1 MSSPSLGQSVES
13 LGSPRYNPTA
23 SQYPFPSYDPAQR
36 PSSSARHG
44 ARRDSTTAPI
54 TSIGG
59 VVDSSTQSRN
69 IPIAEAGNNAIST
82 LLQPPIVRTGLL
94 PHTGGPAAQKAPS
107 AKDIPPVTLTNITH
121 INSKAFQPYL
131 SQAGSLY
138 DAFQR
143 AKEGVNDGG
152 LHGPR
157 KPGASSKSEL
167 KGGLSI
173 QASQRRPMSTSGSAT
188 VSPLGSPL
196 EPPQPKRRVSGG
208 FPRRGALSITPI
220 STIPNVYFEQD
231 FHLENPRTFDIVSE
245 RSEIVRPSST
255 SSGGMMTPG
264 SSGRKVLATNAILQ
278 EKLSWYMDTV
288 EVHLISSISTAS
300 TSFFAALGSLR
311 ELHMEASNSV
321 AKIQTLRQDLAK
333 LDRDMA
339 VGGLKVVAMRRR
351 RENMRKLGDAVHQLN
366 RIVEAVT
373 RCEEQVDS
381 GDIEDALRGLTGVER
396 LIRGQ
401 KDDRPF
407 GEKGSYRYPD
417 ENLVDLSGVKALEG
431 AGNDISTLRRRIGKG
446 FESRFLEALLS
457 DLRKHVD
464 TVPSSITFQRWEK
477 ASQRFRTNHS
487 RTPSVFP
494 AYLHV
499 DDSLRSSLR
508 SVLGGLSESESV
520 MPATISYREAA
531 LREIKTLIKRHLPS
545 SSDDDSESVMSAS
558 TQGTRRMTSQ
568 DKSTIL
574 MRNLRALDA
583 EGSEDLLKKMYSN
596 VGEALRRLGTQVK
609 VVLDVTSS
617 FSNSLPPAGVKSPLS
632 PPIVNMDGYHNNLP
646 PRPSRSFPV
655 QQDEIQ
661 QALDMSHLLGQV
673 VDIAQAQ
680 ITKILKARAEQNTHL
695 SLHRFLRYF
704 HLNRLFADECEAVSG
719 RGGTA
724 LKNVVNAHIKEFV
737 AQFAET
743 EKQTLLDGMHA
754 DRWDAKDFKPSDSE
768 ILDRI
773 LEGSTRDVE
782 AWTKACVI
790 WENDD
795 GTVSGTR
802 EANGQVTNG
811 DGSLKGLVR
820 SAIIDEQK
828 YILPKSAIMVLHG
841 IERYETL
848 IAGIPGMTQEITTF
862 LLDYLGLFNSR
873 SQQLILGA
881 GATKI
886 AGLKSIIT
894 KHLALASQA
903 LSFVTA
909 LTPHV
914 REFVR
919 RHSAGSGGLMT
930 DFDKMKREYQEHQA
944 GIHDKFVDIMSGRA
958 TYNVKLMKNID
969 WDASPNGGASV
980 NGYMETTVKETTTLH
995 RVLSRHLP
1003 NMSVQ
1008 MIMDPVFESYKEQF
1022 GKAIQEVEV
1031 RTVSG
1036 KESIL
1041 RDTEYFNSG
1050 ISKLDGGADLGSYL
1064 VRMAREKPVAQ
1075 QGGSSSD
1082 VSESAV
1088 SLSVQTSPRAASPE
1102 KT

>member
-1 MSSPSLGQSVES
+1 MSSPSLGQPVES
-13 LGSPRYNPTA
+13 VGSPRYTPPAN
-23 SQYPFPSYDPAQR
+23 QFPFPSYDPTQR
-36 PSSSARHG
+36 PSSSARYG
-44 ARRDSTTAPI
+44 ARRDSATNSI

-59 VVDSSTQSRN
+59 VLDSSTQSRN
-69 IPIAEAGNNAIST
+69 IPIAEAGNNGKLAPFCLSEGSHSSYVERLAIST

-94 PHTGGPAAQKAPS
+94 PHTGGPSAQKAPS
-107 AKDIPPVTLTNITH
+107 AKDIPPVTLTNITRVD
-121 INSKAFQPYL
+121 SRAFHTYL
-131 SQAGSLY
+131 AQAGSLY

-143 AKEGVNDGG
+143 AKEGADDSGG

-157 KPGASSKSEL
+157 KPWPSSKSEQ
-167 KGGLSI
+167 KGGQPI
-173 QASQRRPMSTSGSAT
+173 QGSQRRPVSTSGSVT
-188 VSPLGSPL
+188 SSPVVSSPL
-196 EPPQPKRRVSGG
+196 ETPQPKRRVSGG
-208 FPRRGALSITPI
+208 LPRRGAASITPI
-220 STIPNVYFEQD
+220 STIPSVYFEQD

-245 RSEIVRPSST
+245 QSEIVRPSSG
-255 SSGGMMTPG
+255 SNGGIVTTG

-311 ELHMEASNSV
+311 ELHLEASNSV
-321 AKIQTLRQDLAK
+321 AKIQILRQDLTK

-351 RENMRKLGDAVHQLN
+351 RENMRRLGDAVHQLN
-366 RIVEAVT
+366 RVVDAVT
-373 RCEEQVDS
+373 CCEEQVAK
-381 GDIEDALRGLTGVER
+381 GDIEDALRGLANVER

-401 KDDRPF
+401 KDDRPI
-407 GEKGSYRYPD
+407 GETGSHQYPD
-417 ENLVDLSGVKALEG
+417 EKLVDLSGLKALEG
-431 AGNDISTLRRRIGKG
+431 AGNDISVLRRRIGKG
-446 FESRFLEALLS
+446 LESKFLEALLA

-477 ASQRFRTNHS
+477 ASQRFRTSHS
-487 RTPSVFP
+487 RTPSAFP
-494 AYLHV
+494 TYQHV
-499 DDSLRSSLR
+499 DDSLRSNLR
-508 SVLGGLSESESV
+508 SLLGGLSESESV
-520 MPATISYREAA
+520 MPATISYREAV

-545 SSDDDSESVMSAS
+545 SSDDDNESIMSAS
-558 TQGTRRMTSQ
+558 TQGGHRITSQ
-568 DKSTIL
+568 DKPTIL

-583 EGSEDLLKKMYSN
+583 EDSEELLKKMYSN

-617 FSNSLPPAGVKSPLS
+617 FSNSPVLVGAKLPLS
-632 PPIVNMDGYHNNLP
+632 QQVINMDGYHHKISTSSS
-646 PRPSRSFPV
+646 PSLPV
-655 QQDEIQ
+655 QQEEIQ
-661 QALDMSHLLGQV
+661 QALDMSHLLGQA

-695 SLHRFLRYF
+695 SLYRFLRYF
-704 HLNRLFADECEAVSG
+704 HLNRLFADECEAISG
-719 RGGTA
+719 RSGTA

-737 AQFAET
+737 AQFAEA
-743 EKQTLLDGMHA
+743 EKQMLLDGMHA
-754 DRWDAKDFKPSDSE
+754 DRWDAKDFKPSDSQILE
-768 ILDRI
+768 RILD
-773 LEGSTRDVE
+773 GSTRDVE

-795 GTVSGTR
+795 ETINGTQ

-811 DGSLKGLVR
+811 DGSLKCPVR

-828 YILPKSAIMVLHG
+828 YIIPKSAFIVLRG
-841 IERYETL
+841 IERYENL

-881 GATKI
+881 GATKT

-969 WDASPNGGASV
+969 WDALPNAGALV

-1003 NMSVQ
+1003 DISVQ
-1008 MIMDPVFESYKEQF
+1008 MIMSPVFESYKDQF
-1022 GKAIQEVEV
+1022 GKAFQDVEV
-1031 RTVSG
+1031 KSVAG
-1036 KESIL
+1036 KE
-1041 RDTEYFNSG
+1041 R
-1050 ISKLDGGADLGSYL
+1050 
-1064 VRMAREKPVAQ
+1064 
-1075 QGGSSSD
+1075 
-1082 VSESAV
+1082 
-1088 SLSVQTSPRAASPE
+1088 
-1102 KT
+1102 

>member
-1 MSSPSLGQSVES
+1 
-13 LGSPRYNPTA
+13 
-23 SQYPFPSYDPAQR
+23 
-36 PSSSARHG
+36 
-44 ARRDSTTAPI
+44 
-54 TSIGG
+54 
-59 VVDSSTQSRN
+59 
-69 IPIAEAGNNAIST
+69 
-82 LLQPPIVRTGLL
+82 
-94 PHTGGPAAQKAPS
+94 
-107 AKDIPPVTLTNITH
+107 
-121 INSKAFQPYL
+121 
-131 SQAGSLY
+131 
-138 DAFQR
+138 
-143 AKEGVNDGG
+143 
-152 LHGPR
+152 
-157 KPGASSKSEL
+157 
-167 KGGLSI
+167 
-173 QASQRRPMSTSGSAT
+173 
-188 VSPLGSPL
+188 
-196 EPPQPKRRVSGG
+196 
-208 FPRRGALSITPI
+208 
-220 STIPNVYFEQD
+220 
-231 FHLENPRTFDIVSE
+231 
-245 RSEIVRPSST
+245 
-255 SSGGMMTPG
+255 MTPG

-300 TSFFAALGSLR
+300 SSFFAALGSLR
-311 ELHMEASNSV
+311 ELHLEASNSV

-339 VGGLKVVAMRRR
+339 VGGLKIVAMRRR

-366 RIVEAVT
+366 RVVEAVT
-373 RCEEQVDS
+373 RSEEQVDR
-381 GDIEDALRGLTGVER
+381 GDIEDALRGLAGVER

-401 KDDRPF
+401 NDDRPS
-407 GEKGSYRYPD
+407 GEKASHQSPD
-417 ENLVDLSGVKALEG
+417 EKLVDLSGIKALEG
-431 AGNDISTLRRRIGKG
+431 AGNDISALRRRIGKG
-446 FESRFLEALLS
+446 FESRFLEALLG

-464 TVPSSITFQRWEK
+464 TVPPSITFQRWEK
-477 ASQRFRTNHS
+477 ASQRSRTNHS

-499 DDSLRSSLR
+499 DDSLRSNLR
-508 SVLGGLSESESV
+508 SILGGLSESESV
-520 MPATISYREAA
+520 MFATNSYHEVM

-545 SSDDDSESVMSAS
+545 SSDDDNESIISAS
-558 TQGTRRMTSQ
+558 TQGGRRMTSQ

-583 EGSEDLLKKMYSN
+583 EDSEDLLRKMYSS

-617 FSNSLPPAGVKSPLS
+617 FSNPIPMAGVKSPLS
-632 PPIVNMDGYHNNLP
+632 PPTVNMDGFHNNISL
-646 PRPSRSFPV
+646 RSSPNLPV
-655 QQDEIQ
+655 QQEEVQ
-661 QALDMSHLLGQV
+661 QALDMSHLLGQA

-680 ITKILKARAEQNTHL
+680 ITKILKARSEQTTHL

-704 HLNRLFADECEAVSG
+704 HLNRLFADECETVSG

-737 AQFAET
+737 TQFAER

-754 DRWDAKDFKPSDSE
+754 DRWDAKDFDTSDRQ

-773 LEGSTRDVE
+773 LEGSTRDIE
-782 AWTKACVI
+782 AWTKACSI
-790 WENDD
+790 WENNDEAI
-795 GTVSGTR
+795 SGTQQ
-802 EANGQVTNG
+802 ANGQVSNS
-811 DGSLKGLVR
+811 DGSLKGPIR
-820 SAIIDEQK
+820 SAVIDEQK
-828 YILPKSAIMVLHG
+828 YILPKSAFMVLRG
-841 IERYETL
+841 IERYEIL
-848 IAGIPGMTQEITTF
+848 ITGIPGMTPEITTF

-944 GIHDKFVDIMSGRA
+944 GIHEKFVDIMSGRA

-969 WDASPNGGASV
+969 WDALPNAGANV
-980 NGYMETTVKETTTLH
+980 NGYMETTVRETTTLQ

-1003 NMSVQ
+1003 DISVQ

-1022 GKAIQEVEV
+1022 GRAFQEVEV
-1031 RTVSG
+1031 KTLSG
-1036 KESIL
+1036 KE
-1041 RDTEYFNSG
+1041 R
-1050 ISKLDGGADLGSYL
+1050 
-1064 VRMAREKPVAQ
+1064 
-1075 QGGSSSD
+1075 
-1082 VSESAV
+1082 
-1088 SLSVQTSPRAASPE
+1088 
-1102 KT
+1102 

>member
-1 MSSPSLGQSVES
+1 
-13 LGSPRYNPTA
+13 
-23 SQYPFPSYDPAQR
+23 
-36 PSSSARHG
+36 
-44 ARRDSTTAPI
+44 
-54 TSIGG
+54 
-59 VVDSSTQSRN
+59 
-69 IPIAEAGNNAIST
+69 
-82 LLQPPIVRTGLL
+82 
-94 PHTGGPAAQKAPS
+94 
-107 AKDIPPVTLTNITH
+107 
-121 INSKAFQPYL
+121 
-131 SQAGSLY
+131 
-138 DAFQR
+138 
-143 AKEGVNDGG
+143 
-152 LHGPR
+152 
-157 KPGASSKSEL
+157 
-167 KGGLSI
+167 
-173 QASQRRPMSTSGSAT
+173 MSTSGLISA
-188 VSPLGSPL
+188 SPVLGSPL

-208 FPRRGALSITPI
+208 ISRRGPLSVTPI
-220 STIPNVYFEQD
+220 STIPNVYFEQE
-231 FHLENPRTFDIVSE
+231 FRLENPRTFDIVSE
-245 RSEIVRPSST
+245 RSEIVRPSSN
-255 SSGGMMTPG
+255 SSGGMTTPG

-311 ELHMEASNSV
+311 DLHLEASNSV
-321 AKIQTLRQDLAK
+321 AKLQILRQDLAN

-339 VGGLKVVAMRRR
+339 VGGLKIVAMRRR

-366 RIVEAVT
+366 RVVQAVT
-373 RCEEQVDS
+373 RCEEQVES
-381 GDIEDALRGLTGVER
+381 GEIEDALRGLVGVER

-401 KDDRPF
+401 RDDRPF
-407 GEKGSYRYPD
+407 GQKGSHKLPD
-417 ENLVDLSGVKALEG
+417 EKLVDLRGIKALEG
-431 AGNDISTLRRRIGKG
+431 AGNDISALRRRIGKG
-446 FESRFLEALLS
+446 FESRFLEALLG

-487 RTPSVFP
+487 RTPSAFS
-494 AYLHV
+494 AFLHV
-499 DDSLRSSLR
+499 DDSLRSNLKSI
-508 SVLGGLSESESV
+508 LGGLSESESV
-520 MPATISYREAA
+520 MPATITYREAV
-531 LREIKTLIKRHLPS
+531 LREIKTQIKRHLPS
-545 SSDDDSESVMSAS
+545 SSDDDNESIMSGS
-558 TQGTRRMTSQ
+558 TQGGRRMTSQ

-583 EGSEDLLKKMYSN
+583 EDSEDLLKKMYSN

-617 FSNSLPPAGVKSPLS
+617 FSNSPPIAGVKSSLS
-632 PPIVNMDGYHNNLP
+632 PPVVNIDGYHNNIS
-646 PRPSRSFPV
+646 PRSSPSHPV
-655 QQDEIQ
+655 QQAEVQ
-661 QALDMSHLLGQV
+661 QALDMSHLLGQA

-695 SLHRFLRYF
+695 PLYRFLRYF
-704 HLNRLFADECEAVSG
+704 HLNRLFADECETVSG

-737 AQFAET
+737 TQFAET
-743 EKQTLLDGMHA
+743 EKQTLLDGMHT

-768 ILDRI
+768 ILERI

-782 AWTKACVI
+782 PWTKACVI
-790 WENDD
+790 WENYDETI
-795 GTVSGTR
+795 GAQ
-802 EANGQVTNG
+802 EPNEQVTNS
-811 DGSLKGLVR
+811 DGSLKVPIR

-828 YILPKSAIMVLHG
+828 YILPKSAFMVLRG
-841 IERYETL
+841 IERYENL
-848 IAGIPGMTQEITTF
+848 IAGIPGMTQEITNF
-862 LLDYLGLFNSR
+862 LLEYLGLFNSR

-930 DFDKMKREYQEHQA
+930 EFDKTKREYQEHQA

-969 WDASPNGGASV
+969 WDTLPNAGATV
-980 NGYMETTVKETTTLH
+980 NGYIETTVKETATLH

-1003 NMSVQ
+1003 DISVQ

-1022 GKAIQEVEV
+1022 GKAFQEVEV
-1031 RTVSG
+1031 KTISG
-1036 KESIL
+1036 KE
-1041 RDTEYFNSG
+1041 R
-1050 ISKLDGGADLGSYL
+1050 
-1064 VRMAREKPVAQ
+1064 
-1075 QGGSSSD
+1075 
-1082 VSESAV
+1082 
-1088 SLSVQTSPRAASPE
+1088 
-1102 KT
+1102 

>member
-1 MSSPSLGQSVES
+1 
-13 LGSPRYNPTA
+13 
-23 SQYPFPSYDPAQR
+23 
-36 PSSSARHG
+36 
-44 ARRDSTTAPI
+44 
-54 TSIGG
+54 
-59 VVDSSTQSRN
+59 
-69 IPIAEAGNNAIST
+69 
-82 LLQPPIVRTGLL
+82 
-94 PHTGGPAAQKAPS
+94 
-107 AKDIPPVTLTNITH
+107 
-121 INSKAFQPYL
+121 
-131 SQAGSLY
+131 
-138 DAFQR
+138 
-143 AKEGVNDGG
+143 
-152 LHGPR
+152 
-157 KPGASSKSEL
+157 
-167 KGGLSI
+167 
-173 QASQRRPMSTSGSAT
+173 MSTSGLAT
-188 VSPLGSPL
+188 AASVLSSPH
-196 EPPQPKRRVSGG
+196 EAPQPKRRVSGG

-220 STIPNVYFEQD
+220 STIPNVYFEQE
-231 FHLENPRTFDIVSE
+231 FRLENPRTFDIVSE
-245 RSEIVRPSST
+245 RSEIVRPSS
-255 SSGGMMTPG
+255 SSNGGMMTPG

-311 ELHMEASNSV
+311 ELHLEASNSV
-321 AKIQTLRQDLAK
+321 VKIQTLRQDLGK

-366 RIVEAVT
+366 RVVEAVT
-373 RCEEQVDS
+373 RCEEQVDR
-381 GDIEDALRGLTGVER
+381 GDIEDALRGLTIVER

-401 KDDRPF
+401 DGDRSS
-407 GEKGSYRYPD
+407 GENGSHRYPD
-417 ENLVDLSGVKALEG
+417 DTLVDLSGIKALEG
-431 AGNDISTLRRRIGKG
+431 AGNDISSLRRRIGKG
-446 FESRFLEALLS
+446 FESRFLEALLG

-464 TVPSSITFQRWEK
+464 TVASSVTFQRWEK

-487 RTPSVFP
+487 RTPSAFP
-494 AYLHV
+494 TYLHV
-499 DDSLRSSLR
+499 DDSLRSDLR
-508 SVLGGLSESESV
+508 SILGGLSESESV
-520 MPATISYREAA
+520 MPATISYREAV

-545 SSDDDSESVMSAS
+545 SSDEDNESIMSAS
-558 TQGTRRMTSQ
+558 TQGGRRMTSQ

-574 MRNLRALDA
+574 MRNLRALDP
-583 EGSEDLLKKMYSN
+583 EDSEDLLKKMYSN

-617 FSNSLPPAGVKSPLS
+617 FSSSPPMAGVKSSPS
-632 PPIVNMDGYHNNLP
+632 PPIVNMDGYHNIIS
-646 PRPSRSFPV
+646 PRSSSSFPV

-661 QALDMSHLLGQV
+661 QALDMSNLLGQA

-695 SLHRFLRYF
+695 SLFRFLRYF
-704 HLNRLFADECEAVSG
+704 HLNRLFADECETVSG
-719 RGGTA
+719 RGGAA

-737 AQFAET
+737 TQFAET
-743 EKQTLLDGMHA
+743 ERQKLLDGMHA
-754 DRWDAKDFKPSDSE
+754 DRWDAKDFKPSDSQ

-782 AWTKACVI
+782 AWTRGCVI
-790 WENDD
+790 WGNDD
-795 GTVSGTR
+795 ESINGTQ

-811 DGSLKGLVR
+811 DGSLKGSIR

-828 YILPKSAIMVLHG
+828 YILPKSAFIVLWG
-841 IERYETL
+841 IERYENL
-848 IAGIPGMTQEITTF
+848 IAGIPGMTQEITTY
-862 LLDYLGLFNSR
+862 LLEYLGLFNSR

-958 TYNVKLMKNID
+958 TYNVKLMKNIG
-969 WDASPNGGASV
+969 WDAMPNSEATV
-980 NGYMETTVKETTTLH
+980 NAYMETTVKETTTLH
-995 RVLSRHLP
+995 KVLSRHLP
-1003 NMSVQ
+1003 DMSVQ

-1022 GKAIQEVEV
+1022 GKAFQDAEVK
-1031 RTVSG
+1031 TVPG
-1036 KESIL
+1036 KE
-1041 RDTEYFNSG
+1041 R
-1050 ISKLDGGADLGSYL
+1050 
-1064 VRMAREKPVAQ
+1064 
-1075 QGGSSSD
+1075 
-1082 VSESAV
+1082 
-1088 SLSVQTSPRAASPE
+1088 
-1102 KT
+1102 